1 MLGKEAHL
9 GKVRDGVAQGFGK
22 GLDEGAAA
30 GGAGLVEQNR
40 IDRPVAD
47 LEALHVLP
55 ADVDDEVH
63 VGGEVTGGVEM
74 GHCFDQAQVTG
85 EGVLDEVLAVAGD
98 GGPAEGDAVAAL
110 GVDLF

>member
-63 VGGEVTGGVEM
+63 VGGEVAGGVEM
-74 GHCFDQAQVTG
+74 GHRFDQAQVTG

-98 GGPAEGDAVAAL
+98 GGPADRNAVAAL